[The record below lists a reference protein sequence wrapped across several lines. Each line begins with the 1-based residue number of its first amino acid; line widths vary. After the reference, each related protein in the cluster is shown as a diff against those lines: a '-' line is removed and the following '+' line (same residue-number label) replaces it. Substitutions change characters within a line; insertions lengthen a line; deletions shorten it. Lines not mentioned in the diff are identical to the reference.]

1 MPEDPVVEG
10 QQKVETPVVE
20 PVEKDGKHPESVSWT
35 QYVGIKE
42 KLGKQVEAGTKKVT
56 DLEERLKTTVTA
68 EEHKKV
74 SEELTGTKK
83 MLEDKTTELS
93 TKVEATLS
101 EKRAAL
107 VKRGV
112 SEETAKG
119 WSEKE
124 IDAALTVEIPKPKPD
139 LGGGGGGGEPPAKGL
154 DKIRG
159 GFETLHPS
167 K

>member
-1 MPEDPVVEG
+1 MADPVEEG
-10 QQKVETPVVE
+10 TQKVETPVEEPKVE
-20 PVEKDGKHPESVSWT
+20 DGKHPETVSWT

-42 KLGKQVEAGTKKVT
+42 KLGKEKTALETKVSTLEEQAKTTVSAEAHEKVTTELAGTKT
-56 DLEERLKTTVTA
+56 L
-68 EEHKKV
+68 
-74 SEELTGTKK
+74 LT
-83 MLEDKTTELS
+83 EKTTEL
-93 TKVEATLS
+93 TAKVEATIS

-107 VKRGV
+107 IKKGV

-139 LGGGGGGGEPPAKGL
+139 LGGGGSGGESPVKGL